1 VNAFLLGWLILS
13 LIAIAVWIILLLSGR
28 FHLKFSFGRKQK
40 QAQKEETTLHLDKP
54 SYVAPDY
61 LRKPSS
67 VEYYGLY
74 SPMRAGV
81 SSEKKRDLEEAEKK
95 DELPHC
101 PECGAAIGY
110 SDIDCPKCGLRLG
123 SNASQDWD

>member
-13 LIAIAVWIILLLSGR
+13 LVAIAVWIILLLSGK
-28 FHLKFSFGRKQK
+28 FHLKIRFGGRGKK
-40 QAQKEETTLHLDKP
+40 ANKEDTILRLDRP
-54 SYVAPDY
+54 SYTAPDY
-61 LRKPSS
+61 LKKPSS

-81 SSEKKRDLEEAEKK
+81 SSEKKTARKDAEKK
-95 DELPHC
+95 DSLPHC

-110 SDIDCPKCGLRLG
+110 SDMDCPGCGLRLG
-123 SNASQDWD
+123 TKSVQDWD